1 MAPTDGGYW
10 GRVTSTIDWCE
21 ENYVVSRYV
30 AEFWNTISNLIM
42 ILAPLFACCLAV
54 RQKLEK
60 PVIFSYVSIV
70 VVGCGSWLFHM
81 TLQYSMQLMDEL
93 PMIWG
98 SAFLLYGILTLE
110 GEKEKNYYWLMG
122 GLLVYCTAVTVMYLV
137 NNNPVFHEVAYG
149 FMVVVM
155 AFGAIRVIVKYQNKV
170 GTMLYVSS
178 FLTYMSGFIL
188 WNIDN
193 IYCQHLR
200 SLRRDKLHSA
210 ATPLFECHA
219 WWHILAGV
227 GTYLC
232 LLFVSYM
239 RYTILNM
246 SPEVKFLLS
255 VFPYVSVPSAAQRLK
270 LS

>member
-1 MAPTDGGYW
+1 MAPGEGYW

-30 AEFWNTISNLIM
+30 AEFWNTLSNVIM
-42 ILAPLFACCLAV
+42 IFAPMVACYYGI
-54 RQKLEK
+54 RQKLEM
-60 PVIFSYVSIV
+60 PVIFSYISII

-110 GEKEKNYYWLMG
+110 GEKGKNYPWLIIA
-122 GLLVYCTAVTVMYLV
+122 LFAYCVAVTVMYLV
-137 NNNPVFHEVAYG
+137 NNNPVFHEIAYG
-149 FMVVVM
+149 FMVTGMV
-155 AFGAIRVIVKYQNKV
+155 FGETRIIFKYPDRTGRLLYAI
-170 GTMLYVSS
+170 S

-193 IYCQHLR
+193 IFCHRLR
-200 SLRRDKLHSA
+200 TLRRDAVHEA

-219 WWHILAGV
+219 WWHILAGT

-232 LLFVSYM
+232 LLFVTYM

-246 SPEVKFLLS
+246 NPKVKFLFF
-255 VFPYVSVPSAAQRLK
+255 VCPYVTVPAAASHVK